1 MDKLGKRNVF
11 FPWERRPL
19 GLLGRRGMHVR
30 VVLVGALLIA
40 VVLWLRGREEHKAA
54 VRATRASITT
64 TYQATAMFR
73 ADHQGQ
79 CPRTAED
86 LVAGGYL
93 RDVPTDA
100 WGRALRVECNNR
112 VGEGI
117 EVAIS
122 SDGPDGLAQG
132 LDRVR

>member
-1 MDKLGKRNVF
+1 M
-11 FPWERRPL
+11 

-30 VVLVGALLIA
+30 VVLGIGCVIALLA
-40 VVLWLRGREEHKAA
+40 WLHGREAHKAK

-64 TYQATAMFR
+64 AYRATAVFR

-79 CPRTAED
+79 CPRAAED

-93 RDVPTDA
+93 RDVPLDA
-100 WGRALRVECNNR
+100 WGNPLRIECKS
-112 VGEGI
+112 GPYEGT

-122 SDGPDGLAQG
+122 SDGPDGLPQG

>member
-1 MDKLGKRNVF
+1 MDRFGQQVF

-19 GLLGRRGMHVR
+19 WLLGRRAIHLR
-30 VVLVGALLIA
+30 LVVLALL
-40 VVLWLRGREEHKAA
+40 VLILLVWLRGREEHKAA
-54 VRATRASITT
+54 VRATRAAITST
-64 TYQATAMFR
+64 HNATMSFR

-79 CPRTAED
+79 CPRGAAD

-93 RDVPTDA
+93 RDVPVDA
-100 WGRALRVECNNR
+100 WAHPLRIEC
-112 VGEGI
+112 VASAGDSL

-122 SDGPDGLAQG
+122 SDGPDGLPQG